1 MGNLEIVV
9 VIMTAVECLVKRV
22 VRDTVQRL
30 AVYPAAVITVDNL
43 AHQPEI
49 RLDFFSSTTEHTH
62 KIKIKDIGSIKTDA
76 IYIKFRNPVTDHI
89 TDIILN
95 IRIALVKFDE
105 QIISTPVVIGKSI
118 IVFVVS
124 IEIDIA
130 VPVKIW
136 RMLPVF
142 LDIFKGEKITSGM
155 VEYTV
160 KNNFDSFFVT
170 DFYESCQILVG
181 SETGI
186 QFLVIGCFITM
197 SDTFKKRTDVQGS
210 AADCF
215 NMVNPWKKSVQAM
228 YRCTVVVLLRCSGKT
243 KRINVIKN
251 SFVVPTHVVIIS
263 FHIKLW
269 GCR

>member
-130 VPVKIW
+130 VPVKI
-136 RMLPVF
+136 
-142 LDIFKGEKITSGM
+142 
-155 VEYTV
+155 
-160 KNNFDSFFVT
+160 
-170 DFYESCQILVG
+170 
-181 SETGI
+181 
-186 QFLVIGCFITM
+186 
-197 SDTFKKRTDVQGS
+197 
-210 AADCF
+210 
-215 NMVNPWKKSVQAM
+215 
-228 YRCTVVVLLRCSGKT
+228 
-243 KRINVIKN
+243 
-251 SFVVPTHVVIIS
+251 
-263 FHIKLW
+263 
-269 GCR
+269 